1 MAHDQLPT
9 DLEVLDAARS
19 KLSAARDWLNSD
31 TADAIAGRRSSETG
45 EEIVAALVAIGN
57 AKAAI
62 DAAKGAIYRAVRS

>member
-9 DLEVLDAARS
+9 DLEVLDAARN

-31 TADAIAGRRSSETG
+31 TRDAIAGERPS
-45 EEIVAALVAIGN
+45 GN

-62 DAAKGAIYRAVRS
+62 DGAKAAIHRAVRS